1 MENPLQDSTLYK
13 TTIALAGI
21 VQAACLVKELAQTG
35 KIDEAAYRSSID
47 SIFQTHPKDV
57 LAVYGGNLEGIK
69 FGLENLIALL
79 SLSSVSTEARYMLGL
94 MRLQKK
100 ISHSN
105 KTLELL
111 SQRLD
116 QAKKQVEYFSLLHPT
131 VISNLADI
139 YLNTISTFKFRII
152 IWGGQRILTA
162 PENMEKIRAVLLAG
176 IRASV
181 LWRQVGGSRLQ
192 LIFSRAKISRMAKQI
207 LSTFENKTAV
217 ENTQI

>member
-1 MENPLQDSTLYK
+1 LKSHYEMQNTPLYK
-13 TTIALAGI
+13 KTIALAGI
-21 VQAACLVKELAQTG
+21 VQAACLVKDLAQTG
-35 KIDEAAYRSSID
+35 KINEAACRASID

-69 FGLENLIALL
+69 FGLENLVKLL
-79 SLSSVSTEARYMLGL
+79 TLPTVSTEARYMLGL

-100 ISHSN
+100 ISQSD
-105 KTLELL
+105 KMMGLL

-152 IWGGQRILTA
+152 IWGGQRVLTA
-162 PENMEKIRAVLLAG
+162 PENMEKIRALLLAG
-176 IRASV
+176 IRSSV

-192 LIFSRAKISRMAKQI
+192 LIFSRGKISKMAKKI
-207 LSTFENKTAV
+207 LET
-217 ENTQI
+217 